1 MYHGQSVSLILPTY
15 NEKDSIREVINNF
28 ASLGVLD
35 EIIVINN
42 NAKEGPSQEVAGTA
56 AREVLEPDQG
66 YGAAIMRGLR
76 EARGQLVVVCE
87 PDGTFLERDIFKLL
101 EYSRDFDVVY
111 GSRTMNDLIW
121 EGANMGWFLRFGN
134 WSVAK
139 LMEMLYGATS
149 LSDVGCT
156 YRLMNRRALELVLA
170 TCRIKA
176 NYFGP
181 EMMMAT
187 IRSGLKNVQI
197 PLNYKERVGVSSVTG
212 NHFVAFKLGLRM
224 IRLILAKRFT
234 KFNNP
239 LPRA

>member
-28 ASLGVLD
+28 AALGVCD

-42 NAKEGPSQEVAGTA
+42 NAKEGTSQEVSGTA
-56 AREVLEPDQG
+56 AREVLETDQG
-66 YGAAIMRGLR
+66 YGAAIMRGLK
-76 EARGQLVVVCE
+76 EARGELVVVCE

-101 EYSRDFDVVY
+101 EYSRDFNVVY
-111 GSRTMNDLIW
+111 GSRTLNDLIW
-121 EGANMGWFLRFGN
+121 DGANMGWFLRFGN

-139 LMEMLYGATS
+139 LMEVLYGSIS
-149 LSDVGCT
+149 LSDVSCT
-156 YRLMNRRALELVLA
+156 YRLMNRRTLDLVL
-170 TCRIKA
+170 
-176 NYFGP
+176 
-181 EMMMAT
+181 AT

-224 IRLILAKRFT
+224 IWLIVSQRFAPFPPPGGGPAT
-234 KFNNP
+234 G
-239 LPRA
+239 R

>member
-42 NAKEGPSQEVAGTA
+42 NAKEGTSQEVAGTA

-101 EYSRDFDVVY
+101 EYSRDFDVV
-111 GSRTMNDLIW
+111 
-121 EGANMGWFLRFGN
+121 
-134 WSVAK
+134 
-139 LMEMLYGATS
+139 
-149 LSDVGCT
+149 
-156 YRLMNRRALELVLA
+156 
-170 TCRIKA
+170 
-176 NYFGP
+176 
-181 EMMMAT
+181 
-187 IRSGLKNVQI
+187 
-197 PLNYKERVGVSSVTG
+197 
-212 NHFVAFKLGLRM
+212 
-224 IRLILAKRFT
+224 
-234 KFNNP
+234 
-239 LPRA
+239 